1 MDIRSRVTDAFGKV
15 TAEFAGAAPL
25 QKLLQGK
32 ASPEE
37 LKSFIANVFRTHYLS
52 AHIVAFCFASLP
64 SKASALLRE
73 NMLEEMG
80 QTEDQAHSAL
90 LLKLAQG
97 AGFNDADIE
106 RLKDDARG
114 LVRAFCAMTTPFA
127 TLRDLC
133 LAVLLETMSFEF
145 MLSRCSRPIADA
157 LASRYAISK
166 TALEWFELHSE
177 VDIRHAQEGLTVIED
192 YVSFHQVSEDGFER
206 VLHATFARNI
216 FVQKYFSG
224 G

>member
-1 MDIRSRVTDAFGKV
+1 MDIRSRVTDVFGKV

-25 QKLLQGK
+25 QKLLHGK
-32 ASPEE
+32 ASAEE
-37 LKSFIANVFRTHYLS
+37 LKNFVANVFRTHYLS

-64 SKASALLRE
+64 SKASALLKE
-73 NMLEEMG
+73 NLLEEMG
-80 QTEDQAHSAL
+80 HTDDQAHSAL

-97 AGFNDADIE
+97 AGFTNADVE

-127 TLRDLC
+127 TLRDIC

-145 MLSRCSRPIADA
+145 MLSRCSSQIADA
-157 LASRYAISK
+157 LRDRYAFSK
-166 TALEWFELHSE
+166 EALQWFELHSE
-177 VDIRHAQEGLTVIED
+177 VDIRHAEEGLTVIED
-192 YVSFHQVSEDGFER
+192 YLEFHEVPDDVFER
-206 VLHATFARNI
+206 VLQVTFAKNT
-216 FVQKYFSG
+216 FVQKYFPG